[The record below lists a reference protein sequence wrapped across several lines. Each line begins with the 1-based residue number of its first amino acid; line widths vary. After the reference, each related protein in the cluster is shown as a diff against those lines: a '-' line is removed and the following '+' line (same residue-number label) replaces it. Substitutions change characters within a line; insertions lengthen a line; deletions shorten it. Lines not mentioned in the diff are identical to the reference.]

1 MSTGGQVEREPQ
13 RDVSYIPSALV
24 GKIEGFQMTQQQDPV
39 WVRDNLLKTHLAE
52 YSALRS
58 EISSFHAIEHMAI
71 SFAIAAFS
79 AVIGLVIKTGV
90 PLDLLIR
97 DHASYQL
104 HVALIAFPFLL
115 LGFFFGYSQIRI
127 IQVAAYLN
135 LSLRP
140 QIVRDL
146 GEAVLGWES
155 YRRSSDC
162 PQDKLSTLLSWS
174 RWLLFV
180 WPLGLLIWDAE
191 WSWAPGPM
199 DRLLYVEI
207 IGFALLV
214 WFGVYCSRSLPNKV
228 ILSNVG
234 ADAPSTLPPAAP

>member
-1 MSTGGQVEREPQ
+1 
-13 RDVSYIPSALV
+13 
-24 GKIEGFQMTQQQDPV
+24 MTQLQDAS
-39 WVRDNLLKTHLAE
+39 WVQDNLLRVHLAE

-90 PLDLLIR
+90 SLELLIR
-97 DHASYQL
+97 DRASYQP
-104 HVALIAFPFLL
+104 HIALIAFPFLL

-135 LSLRP
+135 LVLRP
-140 QIVRDL
+140 HIVEDL
-146 GEAVLGWES
+146 GESVLGWER

-162 PQDKLSTLLSWS
+162 PQDKLSSLLSWS

-180 WPLGLLIWDAE
+180 WPLGLLVWDAK
-191 WSWAPGPM
+191 WSLAPAPM

-207 IGFALLV
+207 IGFGLLL
-214 WFGVYCSRSLPNKV
+214 WFGVYCSRSLPKKV
-228 ILSNVG
+228 VVAI
-234 ADAPSTLPPAAP
+234 ADPVAPSPLPPAGP

>member
-1 MSTGGQVEREPQ
+1 
-13 RDVSYIPSALV
+13 
-24 GKIEGFQMTQQQDPV
+24 MTQQQDPV
-39 WVRDNLLKTHLAE
+39 WIQDNLLKTHLAE

-79 AVIGLVIKTGV
+79 AVIGFVIKTDV
-90 PLDLLIR
+90 SLDQLIR
-97 DHASYQL
+97 DHARYQP
-104 HVALIAFPFLL
+104 HIALIAFPFLL

-180 WPLGLLIWDAE
+180 WPLGLLIWDAN
-191 WSWAPGPM
+191 WSLAPAPM
-199 DRLLYVEI
+199 DRLFYVEI
-207 IGFALLV
+207 LGFGLLV
-214 WFGVYCSRSLPNKV
+214 WFGVYCSRSLPKKV
-228 ILSNVG
+228 VPTILG
-234 ADAPSTLPPAAP
+234 AVAPSTSSPAGP

>member
-1 MSTGGQVEREPQ
+1 
-13 RDVSYIPSALV
+13 
-24 GKIEGFQMTQQQDPV
+24 MTQQLDPN
-39 WVRDNLLKTHLAE
+39 WVKDNVLKTHLAE

-90 PLDLLIR
+90 SLELLVR
-97 DHASYQL
+97 DHASYQP
-104 HVALIAFPFLL
+104 HIALIAFPFLL

-135 LSLRP
+135 LILRP
-140 QIVRDL
+140 EIVQDL
-146 GEAVLGWES
+146 GEAVLGWER
-155 YRRSSDC
+155 YRRSSAC

-180 WPLGLLIWDAE
+180 WPLGLLIWVAQ
-191 WSWAPGPM
+191 WSLAPAPM

-207 IGFALLV
+207 LGFALLV
-214 WFGVYCSRSLPNKV
+214 WFGVYCSRSLPKKV
-228 ILSNVG
+228 VLDIPDPV
-234 ADAPSTLPPAAP
+234 APSTSPPAVP